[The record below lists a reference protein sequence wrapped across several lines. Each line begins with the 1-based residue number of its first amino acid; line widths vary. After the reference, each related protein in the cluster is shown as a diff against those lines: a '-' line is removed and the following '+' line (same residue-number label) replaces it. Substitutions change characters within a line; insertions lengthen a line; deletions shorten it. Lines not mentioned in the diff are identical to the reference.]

1 MTMHAMADI
10 IWLIGAVLATLA
22 LDFLCR
28 RFGNG
33 RLRRHPGGP
42 GPAGA
47 GDRRGEIAQESRD
60 QQTRTRSYSADTP
73 ERGR

>member
-1 MTMHAMADI
+1 MADI
-10 IWLIGAVLATLA
+10 VWLIGVLLGTLA

-42 GPAGA
+42 ERPGPPP
-47 GDRRGEIAQESRD
+47 ESSRLARPVT
-60 QQTRTRSYSADTP
+60 QTDTTVYSAT
-73 ERGR
+73 R

>member
-1 MTMHAMADI
+1 MADI
-10 IWLIGAVLATLA
+10 VWLIGVLLGTLA

-33 RLRRHPGGP
+33 RLRRHTGGP

-47 GDRRGEIAQESRD
+47 GDWRGEIAQESWD
-60 QQTRTRSYSADTP
+60 QQTRTRSYSAIRQKEDVDV
-73 ERGR
+73 